1 MGFLLWFHL
10 YFISVLNKHLLNVV
24 RLEGSVLLPLNLGF
38 MALISILNSHF
49 LCHYYIND
57 FLSHQSDI
65 SCGMRP
71 CLSLIHDYVLCLA
84 WGSPSGSY
92 NLMAETHHNRP
103 VTQGDTCSISTG
115 LWQVQVSPERELSHL
130 PRGGKQSLRRV
141 PWGSRYL
148 IFFFFNFMSYLFVS
162 FRLRKMLCGQTLEWR
177 PIFPTSWCPYLG
189 CFWGKSTELFWGCG
203 MELGHSLFHIAPGPC
218 KQPLRW
224 LSSDLSLLRTKVCL
238 D

>member
-38 MALISILNSHF
+38 MALISILNSQF

-148 IFFFFNFMSYLFVS
+148 IFFFLISCLIYLFLLDWERCCVDKLWS
-162 FRLRKMLCGQTLEWR
+162 DGQSSPPPGVHTWAASEAKARNFSEVVAWN
-177 PIFPTSWCPYLG
+177 LG
-189 CFWGKSTELFWGCG
+189 
-203 MELGHSLFHIAPGPC
+203 I
-218 KQPLRW
+218 
-224 LSSDLSLLRTKVCL
+224 LSSI
-238 D
+238 